1 MKMLYKFQS
10 NSLSNTKLFYSNLRR
25 YSSNIPEHF
34 IKTITVRTCVGI
46 YDQLRLVRPW
56 LYKNAPN
63 NGLELTINYVDTWQN
78 KNQPYDK
85 VIVAVHGSADTYKT
99 FNKLIEHFSDKN
111 VRVIAPNLPD
121 FNHTILTNYSF
132 WHSSQ
137 EKYHFLKDFLHQLD
151 IKTIDCLLGHS
162 AGILPVSALWEKV
175 FGIYC
180 LI

>member
-1 MKMLYKFQS
+1 MFFKFPH
-10 NSLSNTKLFYSNLRR
+10 NSLLIIKLLHLKFRG

-34 IKTITVRTCVGI
+34 VKTITVRTCVGI

-63 NGLELTINYVDTWQN
+63 DGLKLTVNYVDTWQN
-78 KNQPYDK
+78 KNQPYNK
-85 VIVAVHGSADTYKT
+85 IIVAVHGSADTYKT
-99 FNKLIEHFSDKN
+99 FGKLIEHFSNKN

-121 FNHTILTNYSF
+121 FGHTILTNYSF

-137 EKYHFLKDFLHQLD
+137 EKYHFLKDFLHHLD

-175 FGIYC
+175 VDIY
-180 LI
+180 